1 MGAIIM
7 TTALLEYKNVHKI
20 FNQKMVL
27 KNIDLIIEPG
37 MVVGLLGKNGAG
49 KTTLLRSALGLI
61 EVDTGEV
68 FTLGENPTQLNTELK
83 SQVGY
88 VPQQAFGY
96 EGFSIREAL
105 DLHSSFYSKWDN
117 TLELDWLKRFELNPD
132 DMVENQ
138 SIGQR
143 QALALIM
150 AMAYRPKLLI
160 LDEPVASLD
169 PIARREFML
178 DLFDL
183 SLESGS
189 GVIFST
195 HITSDIERVATHV
208 ALVKDGEIKFFNELD
223 ELKTSV
229 RKISFTNETSVNLSD
244 FDILNKQNNAAII
257 SGYLD
262 QDIAGVNHVSTLSL
276 EQLFVELH
284 A

>member
-1 MGAIIM
+1 M

-20 FNQKMVL
+20 FNQSMVL
-27 KNIDLIIEPG
+27 KNINLIIEPG

-68 FTLGENPTQLNTELK
+68 FTLGENPTQLNAELK

-105 DLHSSFYSKWDN
+105 DLHSSFYSEWDN
-117 TLELDWLKRFELNPD
+117 TLELDWLKRFELNSD
-132 DMVENQ
+132 DMVENL

-208 ALVKDGEIKFFNELD
+208 ALVKDGEIKLFNELD

-257 SGYLD
+257 SGYQN
-262 QDIAGVNHVSTLSL
+262 QDISGVNHVSTLSL

-284 A
+284 S

>member
-20 FNQKMVL
+20 FNQNMVL
-27 KNIDLIIEPG
+27 KSINLIIEPG

-61 EVDTGEV
+61 EIDTGEI
-68 FTLGENPTQLNTELK
+68 FTLGANPTQLNTELK

-105 DLHSSFYSKWDN
+105 DLHSSFYCEWDN
-117 TLELDWLKRFELNPD
+117 SLEQDWLKRFELNPD
-132 DMVENQ
+132 DMVENL

-208 ALVKDGEIKFFNELD
+208 ALVKDGEVKLFNELD
-223 ELKTSV
+223 ELKSSI
-229 RKISFTNETSVNLSD
+229 RKVNFNPTQTINLSQ
-244 FDILNKQNNAAII
+244 FDILHQTTNAAII
-257 SGYLD
+257 SGYQNEQIPDALH
-262 QDIAGVNHVSTLSL
+262 ISSLSL

>member
-1 MGAIIM
+1 M

-105 DLHSSFYSKWDN
+105 DLHSSFYSEWDN

-132 DMVENQ
+132 DMVENL

-208 ALVKDGEIKFFNELD
+208 ALVKDGEIKLFNELD

-262 QDIAGVNHVSTLSL
+262 QDITGVNHVSTLSL

>member
-105 DLHSSFYSKWDN
+105 DLHSSFYSEWDN

-132 DMVENQ
+132 DMVENL

-208 ALVKDGEIKFFNELD
+208 ALVKDGEIKLFNELD

-262 QDIAGVNHVSTLSL
+262 QDITGVNHVSTLSL

>member
-20 FNQKMVL
+20 FNQSMVL
-27 KNIDLIIEPG
+27 KSINLTIEPG

-68 FTLGENPTQLNTELK
+68 FTLGANPTQLNTELK

-105 DLHSSFYSKWDN
+105 DLHSSFYSEWDN
-117 TLELDWLKRFELNPD
+117 SLELDWLKRFELNPD
-132 DMVENQ
+132 DMVENL

-143 QALALIM
+143 QSLALIM

-208 ALVKDGEIKFFNELD
+208 ALVKDGEVKLFNELD
-223 ELKTSV
+223 ELKSTI
-229 RKISFTNETSVNLSD
+229 RKVNLNPTQTINLSK
-244 FDILNKQNNAAII
+244 FDILHQTTNAAII
-257 SGYLD
+257 SGYQNEQIPDAL
-262 QDIAGVNHVSTLSL
+262 HVSALSL

>member
-20 FNQKMVL
+20 FNQTMVL
-27 KNIDLIIEPG
+27 KNINLTIEPG

-68 FTLGENPTQLNTELK
+68 FTLGENPTQLNAELK

-105 DLHSSFYSKWDN
+105 DLHSSFYSEWDN

-132 DMVENQ
+132 DMVENL

-208 ALVKDGEIKFFNELD
+208 ALVKDGEIKLFNELD

-229 RKISFTNETSVNLSD
+229 RKISFSNETAVNLSN
-244 FDILNKQNNAAII
+244 FDILNKQHNAAII
-257 SGYLD
+257 SGYQN
-262 QDIAGVNHVSTLSL
+262 QDIVGVNHVSSLSL

-284 A
+284 S

>member
-20 FNQKMVL
+20 FNQNMVL
-27 KNIDLIIEPG
+27 KNIDLTIEPG

-68 FTLGENPTQLNTELK
+68 YTFGENPTQLNAELK
-83 SQVGY
+83 AQVGY

-105 DLHSSFYSKWDN
+105 DLHSSFYSLWDN

-132 DMVENQ
+132 DMVENL

-208 ALVKDGEIKFFNELD
+208 ALVKDGEIKLFNELD

-229 RKISFTNETSVNLSD
+229 RKISFSNETEVNLSN
-244 FDILNKQNNAAII
+244 FDILNKQHNAAII
-257 SGYLD
+257 SGYQN
-262 QDIAGVNHVSTLSL
+262 QDIVGVNHVSSLSL

-284 A
+284 S

>member
-1 MGAIIM
+1 M
-7 TTALLEYKNVHKI
+7 TTALLQYKNVHKI
-20 FNQKMVL
+20 FNQTMVL
-27 KNIDLIIEPG
+27 KSINLTIEPG

-49 KTTLLRSALGLI
+49 KTTLLRCALGLI
-61 EVDTGEV
+61 EADTGEV
-68 FTLGENPTQLNTELK
+68 FTLGEHPTQLNPELK
-83 SQVGY
+83 SKIGY

-96 EGFSIREAL
+96 EGFSISEAL
-105 DLHSSFYSKWDN
+105 DLHSSFYSEWDN
-117 TLELDWLKRFELNPD
+117 SLEQDWLKRFELNPD
-132 DMVENQ
+132 DMVENL

-150 AMAYRPKLLI
+150 AMSYRPKLLI

-208 ALVKDGEIKFFNELD
+208 ALVKEGEIKLFNELD
-223 ELKTSV
+223 ELKSSI
-229 RKISFTNETSVNLSD
+229 RKITFKDAQHIDLSD
-244 FDILNKQNNAAII
+244 FEILNQTDNSAII
-257 SGYLD
+257 SGFLEHN
-262 QDIAGVNHVSTLSL
+262 IAGATHIASLSL

>member
-1 MGAIIM
+1 M

-20 FNQKMVL
+20 FNQNMVL
-27 KNIDLIIEPG
+27 KSINLIIEPG

-61 EVDTGEV
+61 EIDTGEV
-68 FTLGENPTQLNTELK
+68 FTLGANPTQLNTELK

-105 DLHSSFYSKWDN
+105 DLHSSFYCEWDT
-117 TLELDWLKRFELNPD
+117 TLEQDWLKRFELNPD
-132 DMVENQ
+132 DMVENL

-208 ALVKDGEIKFFNELD
+208 ALVKDGEVKLFNELD
-223 ELKTSV
+223 ELKSSI
-229 RKISFTNETSVNLSD
+229 RKVNFNPTQTINLSQ
-244 FDILNKQNNAAII
+244 FDILHQTTNAAII
-257 SGYLD
+257 SGYQNEQIPDALH
-262 QDIAGVNHVSTLSL
+262 ISSLSL

>member
-1 MGAIIM
+1 M

-20 FNQKMVL
+20 FNQSMVL
-27 KNIDLIIEPG
+27 KSINLIIEPG

-68 FTLGENPTQLNTELK
+68 FTLGANPIQLNTELK

-105 DLHSSFYSKWDN
+105 DLHSSFYCEWDN
-117 TLELDWLKRFELNPD
+117 SLEQDWLKRFELNPD
-132 DMVENQ
+132 DMVENL

-208 ALVKDGEIKFFNELD
+208 ALVKDGEIKLFNELD
-223 ELKTSV
+223 ELKSSI
-229 RKISFTNETSVNLSD
+229 RKVNFNPSQTINLSQ
-244 FDILNKQNNAAII
+244 FDILHKTTNAAII
-257 SGYLD
+257 SGYQNEQIPDALH
-262 QDIAGVNHVSTLSL
+262 ISSLSL

>member
-1 MGAIIM
+1 M

-20 FNQKMVL
+20 FNQSMVL
-27 KNIDLIIEPG
+27 KSINLIIEPG

-68 FTLGENPTQLNTELK
+68 FTLGANPIQLNTELK

-105 DLHSSFYSKWDN
+105 DLHSSFYCEWDN
-117 TLELDWLKRFELNPD
+117 SLEQDWLKRFELNPD
-132 DMVENQ
+132 DMVENL

-208 ALVKDGEIKFFNELD
+208 ALVKDGEIKLFNELD
-223 ELKTSV
+223 ELKSSI
-229 RKISFTNETSVNLSD
+229 RKVNFNPSQTINLSQ
-244 FDILNKQNNAAII
+244 FDILHQTTNAAII
-257 SGYLD
+257 SGYQNEQIPDALH
-262 QDIAGVNHVSTLSL
+262 ISSLSL

>member
-1 MGAIIM
+1 M

-20 FNQKMVL
+20 FNQNMVL
-27 KNIDLIIEPG
+27 KSINLIIEPG

-61 EVDTGEV
+61 EIDTGEV
-68 FTLGENPTQLNTELK
+68 FTLGANPTQLNTELK

-105 DLHSSFYSKWDN
+105 DLHSSFYCEWDN
-117 TLELDWLKRFELNPD
+117 SLEQDWLKRFELNPD
-132 DMVENQ
+132 DMVENL

-208 ALVKDGEIKFFNELD
+208 ALVKDGEVKLFNELD
-223 ELKTSV
+223 ELKSSI
-229 RKISFTNETSVNLSD
+229 RKVNFNPTQTINLSQ
-244 FDILNKQNNAAII
+244 FDILHQTTNAAII
-257 SGYLD
+257 SGYQNEQIPDALH
-262 QDIAGVNHVSTLSL
+262 ISSLSL

>member
-68 FTLGENPTQLNTELK
+68 FTLGEDPTQLNAELK

-208 ALVKDGEIKFFNELD
+208 ALVKDGEIKLFNELD

-229 RKISFTNETSVNLSD
+229 RKISFSNESSVNLSD

-257 SGYLD
+257 SGYQD
-262 QDIAGVNHVSTLSL
+262 QNIAGVNHVSTLSL

>member
-20 FNQKMVL
+20 FNQNMVL
-27 KNIDLIIEPG
+27 KSINLIIEPG

-61 EVDTGEV
+61 EIDTGEV
-68 FTLGENPTQLNTELK
+68 FTLGANPTQLNTELK

-105 DLHSSFYSKWDN
+105 DLHSSFYCEWDN
-117 TLELDWLKRFELNPD
+117 SLEQDWLKRFELNPD
-132 DMVENQ
+132 DMVENL

-208 ALVKDGEIKFFNELD
+208 ALVKDGEVKLFNELD
-223 ELKTSV
+223 ELKSSI
-229 RKISFTNETSVNLSD
+229 RKVNFNPTQTINLSQ
-244 FDILNKQNNAAII
+244 FDILHQTTNAAII
-257 SGYLD
+257 SGYQNEQIPDALH
-262 QDIAGVNHVSTLSL
+262 ISSLSL

>member
-68 FTLGENPTQLNTELK
+68 FTLGEDPTQLNAELK

-208 ALVKDGEIKFFNELD
+208 ALVKDGEIKLFNELD

-229 RKISFTNETSVNLSD
+229 RKISFSNESSVNLSD

-257 SGYLD
+257 SGYQD

>member
-1 MGAIIM
+1 M
-7 TTALLEYKNVHKI
+7 TIALLEYKNVHKI
-20 FNQKMVL
+20 FNQNMVL
-27 KNIDLIIEPG
+27 KNIDLTIEPG

-61 EVDTGEV
+61 EVDMGEV
-68 FTLGENPTQLNTELK
+68 FTLGENPTQLNAELK

-105 DLHSSFYSKWDN
+105 DLHSSFYCEWDN
-117 TLELDWLKRFELNPD
+117 SLEQDWLKRFELNPD
-132 DMVENQ
+132 DMVENL

-208 ALVKDGEIKFFNELD
+208 ALVKDGEIKLFNELD
-223 ELKTSV
+223 ELKSSI
-229 RKISFTNETSVNLSD
+229 RKVNFNPSQTINLSQ
-244 FDILNKQNNAAII
+244 FDILHQTTNAAII
-257 SGYLD
+257 SGYQNEQIPDALH
-262 QDIAGVNHVSTLSL
+262 ISSLSL

>member
-1 MGAIIM
+1 M

-20 FNQKMVL
+20 FNQNMVL
-27 KNIDLIIEPG
+27 KSINLIIEPG

-61 EVDTGEV
+61 EIDTGEI
-68 FTLGENPTQLNTELK
+68 FTLGANPTQLNTELK

-105 DLHSSFYSKWDN
+105 DLHSSFYCEWDN
-117 TLELDWLKRFELNPD
+117 SLEQDWLKRFELNPD
-132 DMVENQ
+132 DMVENL

-208 ALVKDGEIKFFNELD
+208 ALVKDGEVKLFNELD
-223 ELKTSV
+223 ELKSSI
-229 RKISFTNETSVNLSD
+229 RKVNFNPTQTINLSQ
-244 FDILNKQNNAAII
+244 FDILHQTTNAAII
-257 SGYLD
+257 SGYQNEQIPDALH
-262 QDIAGVNHVSTLSL
+262 ISSLSL

>member
-1 MGAIIM
+1 M
-7 TTALLEYKNVHKI
+7 TTALLEYKNVHKT
-20 FNQKMVL
+20 FNQTMVL
-27 KNIDLIIEPG
+27 KKIHLAIEPG

-49 KTTLLRSALGLI
+49 KTTLLRSALGLV

-68 FTLGENPTQLNTELK
+68 FTLGENPTQLNAELK

-105 DLHSSFYSKWDN
+105 DLHSSFYSQWDN

-132 DMVENQ
+132 DMVENL

-208 ALVKDGEIKFFNELD
+208 AFVKDGEIKLFNELD

-229 RKISFTNETSVNLSD
+229 RKISFSNETAVNLSN
-244 FDILNKQNNAAII
+244 FDILNKQHNAAII
-257 SGYLD
+257 SGYQN
-262 QDIAGVNHVSTLSL
+262 QDIVGVNHVSSLSL

-284 A
+284 S

>member
-1 MGAIIM
+1 M

-20 FNQKMVL
+20 FNQSMVL
-27 KNIDLIIEPG
+27 KNINLIIEPG

-68 FTLGENPTQLNTELK
+68 FTLGENPTQLNAELK

-105 DLHSSFYSKWDN
+105 DLHSSFYSEWDN
-117 TLELDWLKRFELNPD
+117 TLELDWLKRFELNSD
-132 DMVENQ
+132 DMVENL

-208 ALVKDGEIKFFNELD
+208 ALVKDGEIKLFNELD

-257 SGYLD
+257 SGYQD
-262 QDIAGVNHVSTLSL
+262 QDISGVNHVSTLSL

-284 A
+284 S

>member
-1 MGAIIM
+1 
-7 TTALLEYKNVHKI
+7 
-20 FNQKMVL
+20 
-27 KNIDLIIEPG
+27 
-37 MVVGLLGKNGAG
+37 
-49 KTTLLRSALGLI
+49 
-61 EVDTGEV
+61 
-68 FTLGENPTQLNTELK
+68 
-83 SQVGY
+83 
-88 VPQQAFGY
+88 
-96 EGFSIREAL
+96 
-105 DLHSSFYSKWDN
+105 
-117 TLELDWLKRFELNPD
+117 LKRFELNPD
-132 DMVENQ
+132 DMVENL

-208 ALVKDGEIKFFNELD
+208 ALVKDGEVKLFNELD
-223 ELKTSV
+223 ELKSSI
-229 RKISFTNETSVNLSD
+229 RKVNFNPSQTINLSQ
-244 FDILNKQNNAAII
+244 FDILHQTTNAAII
-257 SGYLD
+257 SGYQNEQIPDALH
-262 QDIAGVNHVSTLSL
+262 ISSLSL

>member
-1 MGAIIM
+1 
-7 TTALLEYKNVHKI
+7 
-20 FNQKMVL
+20 MVL
-27 KNIDLIIEPG
+27 KNINLTIEPG

-68 FTLGENPTQLNTELK
+68 FTLGENPTQLNAELK

-105 DLHSSFYSKWDN
+105 DLHSSFYSEWDN
-117 TLELDWLKRFELNPD
+117 TLELDWLKRFELNSD
-132 DMVENQ
+132 DMVENL

-208 ALVKDGEIKFFNELD
+208 ALVKDGEIKLFNELD

-257 SGYLD
+257 SGYQD
-262 QDIAGVNHVSTLSL
+262 QDISGVNHVSTLSL

-284 A
+284 S

>member
-20 FNQKMVL
+20 FNQNMVL
-27 KNIDLIIEPG
+27 KNIDLTIEPG

-105 DLHSSFYSKWDN
+105 DLHSSFYSEWDN

-132 DMVENQ
+132 DMVENL

-208 ALVKDGEIKFFNELD
+208 ALVKDGEIKLFNELD

-229 RKISFTNETSVNLSD
+229 RKISFTNETSVNLND
-244 FDILNKQNNAAII
+244 FDILNKQDNTAII
-257 SGYLD
+257 SGYQD
-262 QDIAGVNHVSTLSL
+262 QDISGVNHVSTLSL

>member
-1 MGAIIM
+1 M
-7 TTALLEYKNVHKI
+7 TTALLKYKNVHKI
-20 FNQKMVL
+20 FNQNMVL
-27 KNIDLIIEPG
+27 KNINLTIEPG

-68 FTLGENPTQLNTELK
+68 FTLRENPTQLNAALK

-105 DLHSSFYSKWDN
+105 DLHSSFYSDWDN
-117 TLELDWLKRFELNPD
+117 NLELDWLKRFELNSD
-132 DMVENQ
+132 DMVENL

-208 ALVKDGEIKFFNELD
+208 ALVKDGEIKLFNELD
-223 ELKTSV
+223 ELKTSI
-229 RKISFTNETSVNLSD
+229 RKISFSNETAVNLSD
-244 FDILNKQNNAAII
+244 FDVLNKQSNAAII
-257 SGYLD
+257 SGYQG

>member
-1 MGAIIM
+1 M
-7 TTALLEYKNVHKI
+7 TTALLSFDNVHKI
-20 FNQKMVL
+20 FNQTMVL
-27 KNIDLIIEPG
+27 NGVSFDIEPG

-49 KTTLLRSALGLI
+49 KSTLLRSALGL
-61 EVDTGEV
+61 VTPDTGRILTLSETSDQLSAEV
-68 FTLGENPTQLNTELK
+68 K
-83 SQVGY
+83 SQIGY

-96 EGFSIREAL
+96 EGFSIQEAL
-105 DLHSSFYSKWDN
+105 SLHRSFYADWD
-117 TLELDWLKRFELNPD
+117 LELEKSWLARFELNQE
-132 DMVENQ
+132 DMVDHL

-143 QALALIM
+143 QSLALIM
-150 AMAYRPKLLI
+150 AMAYRPKLLV

-208 ALVKDGEIKFFNELD
+208 ALLKEGEIKLFSELD
-223 ELKTSV
+223 ELKSSI
-229 RKISFTNETSVNLSD
+229 RKISFADIEDVNLSE
-244 FDILNKQNNAAII
+244 FNILNASLNGALIDNYRGQEIHGAKN
-257 SGYLD
+257 
-262 QDIAGVNHVSTLSL
+262 VSPLSL

>member
-1 MGAIIM
+1 M

-20 FNQKMVL
+20 FNQNMVL

-68 FTLGENPTQLNTELK
+68 FTLGENPTLLNAELK

-105 DLHSSFYSKWDN
+105 DLHSSFYNEWDN
-117 TLELDWLKRFELNPD
+117 TLEQDWLKRFELNSD
-132 DMVENQ
+132 DMVENL

-208 ALVKDGEIKFFNELD
+208 ALVKDGEIKLFNELD
-223 ELKTSV
+223 ELKTSI
-229 RKISFTNETSVNLSD
+229 RKISFSNETAINLSD
-244 FDILNKQNNAAII
+244 FDVLNKQHNAAII
-257 SGYLD
+257 SGYQG

>member
-1 MGAIIM
+1 M

-20 FNQKMVL
+20 FNQSMVL
-27 KNIDLIIEPG
+27 KSINLIIEPG

-68 FTLGENPTQLNTELK
+68 FTLGANPTQLNTELK

-105 DLHSSFYSKWDN
+105 DLHSSFYCEWDN
-117 TLELDWLKRFELNPD
+117 SLEQDWLKRFELNPD
-132 DMVENQ
+132 DMVENL

-208 ALVKDGEIKFFNELD
+208 ALVKDGEVKLFNELD
-223 ELKTSV
+223 ELKSSI
-229 RKISFTNETSVNLSD
+229 RKVNFNPTQTINLSQ
-244 FDILNKQNNAAII
+244 FDILHQTTNTAII
-257 SGYLD
+257 SGYQNEQIPDALH
-262 QDIAGVNHVSTLSL
+262 ISSLSL